1 MADYDFENPT
11 LDPDVPGID
20 GDYSRDLP
28 DAIMDPFPPRVQ

>member
-20 GDYSRDLP
+20 EDYSRDLP